1 MRGIAIPWSKGNIF
15 QKKPFILYL
24 KKKTEKKQNPS
35 LAGRPPIYIELGVV
49 APPSEHLVVDPQG
62 ILGVV

>member
-24 KKKTEKKQNPS
+24 KKKKKKS
-35 LAGRPPIYIELGVV
+35 KTLHWLAGHPFI
-49 APPSEHLVVDPQG
+49 
-62 ILGVV
+62 